1 MTHTLERDREKGL
14 IRLRHL
20 GRVGGKEIWES
31 HSSLLGLLAGVSGPR
46 IIVDMQ
52 MTDLEISKYEGY
64 EFSVSIARQLPSDA
78 RVALVKRPNGAHDS
92 DFMFMKTV
100 CERHGLRMDI
110 FNDPASAERWLLE
123 G

>member
-1 MTHTLERDREKGL
+1 MTHILERDPARGL
-14 IRLRHL
+14 IRVRHQ
-20 GRVGGKEIWES
+20 GEVCRDDIRES
-31 HSSLLGLLAGVSGPR
+31 HSSLLGMLAGVSGPR
-46 IIVDMQ
+46 IFVDMQ
-52 MTDLEISKYEGY
+52 ATDLRISKFEGY
-64 EFSVSIARQLPSDA
+64 EISVSLARDFPPDT
-78 RVALVKRPNGAHDS
+78 RMALVKRPNGAHDS